1 MINYETAN
9 QANFFNKSSFV
20 QTRRRLSTY
29 LRIFEIPRKK
39 LYKLHGKKILLIGG
53 GNSPIK
59 QTFNRLKI
67 NCNIT
72 NVDPYI
78 INPQTAHTNIKLDFT
93 KTTFT
98 NEFDEIWALYS
109 LPLYS
114 PNIEHAVKFY
124 LAAIIALKP
133 GGILRIGG
141 HPRTI
146 DSWLAAPI
154 HFPCNTLSINLL
166 DMYLD
171 EIYGLKIK
179 QYLQH
184 DEYIAPK
191 RFAQKQKLNE
201 RLSKHK

>member
-1 MINYETAN
+1 MDTINT
-9 QANFFNKSSFV
+9 FFNTSHFV
-20 QTRRRLSTY
+20 MTRRPLSTY

-39 LYKLHGKKILLIGG
+39 LYHMHGKKLLLIGG
-53 GNSPIK
+53 GNSPI
-59 QTFNRLKI
+59 QHTFNRLGI
-67 NCNIT
+67 DCNIT
-72 NVDPYI
+72 NIDPYI
-78 INPQTAHTNIKLDFT
+78 TNPRTAHTNIKLDFT

>member
-146 DSWLAAPI
+146 DSYLWAPI
-154 HFPCNTLSINLL
+154 HFPCNEHSIYTLDFILNTS
-166 DMYLD
+166 
-171 EIYGLKIK
+171 YGLKFK
-179 QYLQH
+179 QYH
-184 DEYIAPK
+184 EFEKYTAPNSNK
-191 RFAQKQKLNE
+191 QKNKLNE
-201 RLSKHK
+201 RLMRHK